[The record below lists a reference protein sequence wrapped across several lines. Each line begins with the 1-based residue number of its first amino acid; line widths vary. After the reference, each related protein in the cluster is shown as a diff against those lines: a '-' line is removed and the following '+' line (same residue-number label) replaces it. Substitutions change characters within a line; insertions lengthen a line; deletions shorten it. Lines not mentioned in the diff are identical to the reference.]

1 MFSKQ
6 EHLNLNVFNT
16 ITRTNESKIL
26 TKHVSCKFE
35 CKFDHRKCKWNYKW
49 NNNKC
54 QLECRNPKEHTAC
67 EKGYI
72 WNPSMLNI

>member
-6 EHLNLNVFNT
+6 ENLNLIVFNT

-35 CKFDHRKCKWNYKW
+35 CKSDHRKCK
-49 NNNKC
+49 
-54 QLECRNPKEHTAC
+54 
-67 EKGYI
+67 
-72 WNPSMLNI
+72 